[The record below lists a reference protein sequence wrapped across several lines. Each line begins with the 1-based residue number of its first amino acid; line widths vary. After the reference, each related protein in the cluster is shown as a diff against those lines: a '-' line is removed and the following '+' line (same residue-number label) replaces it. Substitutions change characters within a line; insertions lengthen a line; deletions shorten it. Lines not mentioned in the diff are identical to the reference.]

1 MTIFDGVEINLT
13 PPQQPKSTPTWLSVV
28 QLVVGAFLAAE
39 QCRQERLAAEA
50 DRPGTLE
57 QVMAQVGLKIPG
69 LEEMLAQLM
78 GNGEEARIAASMIAG
93 SPDPLGKLQQFAQRF
108 AADAAMNATSP
119 AGESRE
125 VPRTG
130 GVSEQPSPPPAA
142 REAEAPALAPWE
154 QPDFERRAREAI
166 RAAEAADS
174 GHARP
179 AANDAMPKFIPEFA
193 PRAARE
199 PVAAP
204 SSAPARPSLV
214 GVVRHQLEAL
224 RRRMH
229 DHEAELDTRLG
240 RAEAE
245 LAALRDDL
253 RRRTR
258 PNLVVVPSPSDEPTS
273 PDPAEHRPQDAQ
285 ARPTPVEPPTV
296 DPAASRAERTLA
308 TVVPATPAESDGIPQ
323 PHAAPTATKRTE
335 GAAASPAAEL
345 PSSASDEEIAEALG
359 LVADF
364 GAEADARYQR
374 SLARI
379 SAVEQEARILR
390 AELRGETTEPAVQ
403 SALS

>member
-1 MTIFDGVEINLT
+1 MKIFDGVEIDPT
-13 PPQQPKSTPTWLSVV
+13 PPQQPSSTPTWLSVV
-28 QLVVGAFLAAE
+28 QLVLGAFIAAE

-50 DRPGTLE
+50 DRPSTLE

-69 LEEMLAQLM
+69 LEEMLAQLI
-78 GNGEEARIAASMIAG
+78 GNGEEARMAASTIAG
-93 SPDPLGKLQQFAQRF
+93 TPDPLGKLQQFAQRF

-119 AGESRE
+119 AGEGRE
-125 VPRTG
+125 VPRAG
-130 GVSEQPSPPPAA
+130 GVSEQPSPPAA

-174 GHARP
+174 GHARL
-179 AANDAMPKFIPEFA
+179 AANEAMPKFVPEFA
-193 PRAARE
+193 PRAARG
-199 PVAAP
+199 PAAAP

-224 RRRMH
+224 RRRM
-229 DHEAELDTRLG
+229 DAHEAELDTRLG

-245 LAALRDDL
+245 LAALREDL

-258 PNLVVVPSPSDEPTS
+258 PNLVVVPSPSYEPAS
-273 PDPAEHRPQDAQ
+273 PDPAKRRPQDAH
-285 ARPTPVEPPTV
+285 AETTPVEPSPV
-296 DPAASRAERTLA
+296 DPAASRAEQPLA
-308 TVVPATPAESDGIPQ
+308 TVVSATRADADGPPQ
-323 PHAAPTATKRTE
+323 PHAAPTATKLTE

-379 SAVEQEARILR
+379 SAVEQEARVLR
-390 AELRGETTEPAVQ
+390 AELRVAAIEPTVE